1 MILINCIEESRSGKK
16 GERGDRD
23 AAEVSPWK
31 NRREDGN
38 EIIITEMRQLSIDRK
53 NQTGL

>member
-1 MILINCIEESRSGKK
+1 MILINCVQESRSDKK

-31 NRREDGN
+31 SRREDGN
-38 EIIITEMRQLSIDRK
+38 GITITGERQLSIDRK
-53 NQTGL
+53 NQTEL